1 MFTKETYTL
10 RREGLVAKMKEQGL
24 AGIALLMGNSEAPK
38 NYPSNEFAMRQD
50 STFLYYFGLRR
61 AGFAAIVDIDENK
74 VTIFG
79 DDYTLDDMIWMGVQ
93 PSVSDDAA
101 SVGVENSA
109 PYSAI
114 GAAVASA
121 KNLGRSV
128 HYLPPYRADNRQFLA
143 EVLGVKYSE
152 VNAGMSEG
160 LIKTVV
166 AQREIKDALEIAQI
180 EKACAIG
187 NRMHRTAMQLCKVGG
202 TEQKIAGAIEGI
214 SLEEGAGVSFHS
226 IVSQHGETLHNH
238 NHSGILTEGRMLLV
252 DAGAENNMNYCSDHT
267 RTYPVSGVFTDK
279 QKLIYEIVERGL
291 RLGMSLARPGIT
303 YQSVQKEVTYSM
315 VKDLM
320 GAGLLRGDL
329 DAAVESG
336 VLGLLMPHG
345 LGHQMGL
352 DVHDME
358 DLGER
363 FVGYNELTLRS
374 TTPGMASLRMGK
386 TLYEGHVV
394 TVEPGLYFVP
404 ALIDKW
410 ESEGKC
416 AEFVNF
422 AEVRKFIG
430 FGGIR
435 LENDILITSSGA
447 RELGEESAPLG
458 VKAVEEFMAR

>member
-10 RREGLVAKMKEQGL
+10 RRSGLIAKMKEQGL
-24 AGIALLMGNSEAPK
+24 SGIALLLGNDEASK
-38 NYPSNEFAMRQD
+38 NYPSNQYAMRQD

-61 AGFAAIVDIDENK
+61 AGFAAIVDIDSGE
-74 VTIFG
+74 VTLCG

-93 PSVSDDAA
+93 PSVADDAA
-101 SVGVENSA
+101 SIGVEKSA

-114 GAAVASA
+114 GTTVASA
-121 KNLGRSV
+121 LNLGRSV
-128 HYLPPYRADNRQFLA
+128 HYLPPYRADNRQFIA
-143 EVLGVKYSE
+143 ELLGVKYSE
-152 VNAGMSEG
+152 VAAGASEG
-160 LIKTVV
+160 LIKAVV
-166 AQREIKDALEIAQI
+166 AQREIKDAGEIEQI
-180 EKACAIG
+180 EMACAIG
-187 NRMHRTAMQLCKVGG
+187 NRMHRTAMQMCKVGA
-202 TEQKIAGAIEGI
+202 TEQSIAGAIEGI
-214 SLEEGAGVSFHS
+214 ALEEGSGVSFHS

-238 NHSGILTEGRMLLV
+238 NHSGILTEGRLLLV

-267 RTYPVSGVFTDK
+267 RTYPASGVFTDK

-291 RLGMSLARPGIT
+291 RLGMAMARPGIT
-303 YQSVQKEVTYSM
+303 YQSVQREVTYSM
-315 VKDLM
+315 VRDLSA
-320 GAGLLRGDL
+320 AGLLRGDV
-329 DAAVESG
+329 DAAVEKG

-363 FVGYNELTLRS
+363 FVGYNELTERS
-374 TTPGMASLRMGK
+374 TVPGMASLRMGK

-394 TVEPGLYFVP
+394 TVEPGIYFVP

-410 ESEGKC
+410 ESEGTWR
-416 AEFVNF
+416 EFVNF
-422 AEVRKFIG
+422 EEVRKFIG

-447 RELGEESAPLG
+447 RELGVESAPLG
-458 VKAVEEFMAR
+458 VKAVEDFMRG